1 MGVDDE
7 FDIYEDLHLD
17 AILIA
22 TGAEEGLAL
31 DAAAGEDYRAQFGIK
46 QDNLS

>member
-1 MGVDDE
+1 MDDE

-22 TGAEEGLAL
+22 AGAEEGLAL
-31 DAAAGEDYRAQFGIK
+31 DAVAGEDYRAQFDLK